1 MKSQRKTV
9 WLVAAIGGGLVVL
22 FSLSCFPLAW
32 LTTLSAPWQ
41 NSTGTVVAGAGLIL
55 LGLATALT
63 IAGITGWRGTSTRP
77 FYPRGRWV
85 IVAGVLM
92 VILMLVAL
100 VIPGTWQFQ
109 PFFALFHVGL
119 IALPTFLL
127 LALATLVAGR
137 EAAPTLRQVAVAL
150 NGGALSTGVAFVLE
164 MFGLVIC
171 LVLVTLGASLLPSGQ
186 AELAWLSAQLEGWM
200 QAGPQGVSA
209 EELVSVLASPL
220 VLVLATLLLAI
231 ITPAVEELC
240 KGLMIGL
247 LGWGER
253 PSLPRAF
260 LWGATTGIGF
270 ALLEGL
276 TNGALGLGEVA
287 GWIGGIG
294 SRVVASA
301 MHALVSGL
309 VGLGWGLFW
318 QRKRWGLP
326 LLYLGAVAFHSLW
339 NLCVVG
345 MLAGSGQVLQ
355 GAPAGGLL
363 SVASGGLLVVLAL
376 SAPVALIGLPLLF
389 RPGRSPRAELPA
401 DDGPVPASGTAEAN
415 AVLTTEDGPTAEP
428 QPVA

>member
-1 MKSQRKTV
+1 MKSHRNLV
-9 WLVAAIGGGLVVL
+9 WLAAAIGGGLVVL
-22 FSLSCFPLAW
+22 LSLSCFPLAW
-32 LTTLSAPWQ
+32 LTTISSPLQ

-63 IAGITGWRGTSTRP
+63 MAGITGWRGTPTRP

-85 IVAGVLM
+85 IAAGALV
-92 VILMLVAL
+92 VILTLVAL

-119 IALPTFLL
+119 IALPTFLF

-164 MFGLVIC
+164 MFGLVVC
-171 LVLVTLGASLLPSGQ
+171 LVLVTMVASSLPAGQ
-186 AELAWLSAQLEGWM
+186 AELARLSAQLEAWM
-200 QAGPQGVSA
+200 PAGPQGVSA
-209 EELVSVLASPL
+209 DELVSVLASPI

-231 ITPAVEELC
+231 ITPVVEELC

-253 PSLPRAF
+253 PSLLRAF
-260 LWGATTGIGF
+260 LWGATTGFGF

-294 SRVVASA
+294 SRVVAST

-318 QRKRWGLP
+318 QRKWWGLP
-326 LLYLGAVAFHSLW
+326 LLYLAAVAFHSVW
-339 NLCVVG
+339 NFCVVG
-345 MLAGSGQVLQ
+345 MLAGSGQTLQ
-355 GAPAGGLL
+355 GAPVGGLL
-363 SVASGGLLVVLAL
+363 SLASGGLLVVLAL
-376 SAPVALIGLPLLF
+376 SAPVALIGLPLLL
-389 RPGRSPRAELPA
+389 RSGRSSHGALPA
-401 DDGPVPASGTAEAN
+401 ADAPVLAAVAMDTDAGPEAG
-415 AVLTTEDGPTAEP
+415 AVNH
-428 QPVA
+428 

>member
-1 MKSQRKTV
+1 MKSHRKTV
-9 WLVAAIGGGLVVL
+9 WLAAAIGGGLLVL

-32 LTTLSAPWQ
+32 LTRLNSPWQ
-41 NSTGTVVAGAGLIL
+41 DSTGTVVAGAGLIL

-63 IAGITGWRGTSTRP
+63 LAGITGWRGTPTRP

-85 IVAGVLM
+85 IVVGVLV
-92 VILMLVAL
+92 VILTLVAL

-127 LALATLVAGR
+127 LALSTLVAGR

-150 NGGALSTGVAFVLE
+150 SGGALSTGGAFVLE
-164 MFGLVIC
+164 MLGLVIG
-171 LVLVTLGASLLPSGQ
+171 LVLVTVVASLLPAGQ
-186 AELAWLSAQLEGWM
+186 AELARLSAQLEGWM
-200 QAGPQGVSA
+200 QAGPQSLRA
-209 EELVSVLASPL
+209 DELVSILASPI

-231 ITPAVEELC
+231 ITPVVEELC

-247 LGWGER
+247 LGWWER

-260 LWGATTGIGF
+260 LWGATTGLGF

-326 LLYLGAVAFHSLW
+326 LLYLGAVVFHSLW
-339 NLCVVG
+339 NFCIVG
-345 MLAGSGQVLQ
+345 MLAGSGQTLQ
-355 GAPAGGLL
+355 GAPVGGLL
-363 SVASGGLLVVLAL
+363 SLASGGLLVVLAL
-376 SAPVALIGLPLLF
+376 SAPVALIGLPLLL

-401 DDGPVPASGTAEAN
+401 DEGPVLASVTVAAN
-415 AVLTTEDGPTAEP
+415 DVLTAGDAPTAGP
-428 QPVA
+428 QCVV